1 MAVKT
6 NCTKN
11 GADYFRV
18 SAVLGTDSRGKR
30 ILKEFYGK
38 SKSDAESKKKE
49 YLEGIKN
56 GLNIDT
62 KRVFLG
68 ELMHT
73 WLFETV
79 RVSDRIKP
87 TTFEKY
93 EGIYRNYVKDSFL
106 YSLKIAELKALQVQ
120 RYYNSLSD
128 KGKSRNLIL
137 NLNKLLKQF
146 LNYAVDEGY
155 LSKNPCIG
163 KKIVI
168 PGEKKNKEEV
178 QHFTDEEIE
187 ILISNLKGDRYR
199 ELILISLGTGL
210 RRGETLAL
218 TWEDIELDKNNIKV
232 NKSLAK
238 VYIIA
243 ADGSKERKQIIQV
256 PKTRGSIRDVPFPPN
271 LVTVFKEIKRKQKAD
286 KLKCGESYEMSDYVF
301 TTSSGR
307 LIDVANLSHAWE
319 KILKNSN
326 IPHKKFHALRHTF
339 ATKLFENDV
348 PLKTVS
354 ELLGHSSIEITANTY
369 THVIPKQ
376 KITAVEKLNYMFNF

>member
-6 NCTKN
+6 NYTKN

-38 SKSDAESKKKE
+38 SKTEAETKKKE

-62 KRVFLG
+62 KRVLLG

-93 EGIYRNYVKDSFL
+93 EGIYRNYIKDSPL

-128 KGKSRNLIL
+128 KGKSRNLIE

-146 LNYAVDEGY
+146 LNYALDEGY

-187 ILISNLKGDRYR
+187 ILISSLKGDRYR

-218 TWEDIELDKNNIKV
+218 TWDDIELDKNNIRV

-256 PKTRGSIRDVPFPPN
+256 PKTRGSIRDVAFPPN

-286 KLKCGESYEMSDYVF
+286 KLKCGESYEISNYVF
-301 TTSSGR
+301 TTSSGS
-307 LIDVANLSHAWE
+307 LIDVANLSRAW
-319 KILKNSN
+319 KNILKKYKL
-326 IPHKKFHALRHTF
+326 HHRKFHALRHTY
-339 ATKLFENDV
+339 ATKLFENEV

-376 KITAVEKLNYMFNF
+376 KTTAVEKLNYMFNF

>member
-6 NCTKN
+6 NYTKN

-38 SKSDAESKKKE
+38 SKTEAEAKKKE

-93 EGIYRNYVKDSFL
+93 EGLYRNYIKDSPL

-120 RYYNSLSD
+120 RYYNSLSN
-128 KGKSRNLIL
+128 KGKSRNLIE

-168 PGEKKNKEEV
+168 PGEKKHKEEV

-187 ILISNLKGDRYR
+187 ILISSLKGDRYR

-218 TWEDIELDKNNIKV
+218 TWDDIELDKNNIRV

-256 PKTRGSIRDVPFPPN
+256 PKTRGSIRDVAFPPN
-271 LVTVFKEIKRKQKAD
+271 LVTVFKDI
-286 KLKCGESYEMSDYVF
+286 
-301 TTSSGR
+301 T
-307 LIDVANLSHAWE
+307 E
-319 KILKNSN
+319 K
-326 IPHKKFHALRHTF
+326 
-339 ATKLFENDV
+339 TK
-348 PLKTVS
+348 S
-354 ELLGHSSIEITANTY
+354 R
-369 THVIPKQ
+369 
-376 KITAVEKLNYMFNF
+376 

>member
-6 NCTKN
+6 NYTKN

-38 SKSDAESKKKE
+38 SKTEAEAKKKE

-62 KRVFLG
+62 KRVLLG

-93 EGIYRNYVKDSFL
+93 EGIYRNYIKDSPL
-106 YSLKIAELKALQVQ
+106 YSLKISELKALQVQ
-120 RYYNSLSD
+120 RYYNSLSN
-128 KGKSRNLIL
+128 KGKSRNLIE

-146 LNYAVDEGY
+146 LNYSVDEGY
-155 LSKNPCIG
+155 IGKNPCIG
-163 KKIVI
+163 KKVVI
-168 PGEKKNKEEV
+168 PGEKKHKEEV

-187 ILISNLKGDRYR
+187 ILISSLKGDRYR

-218 TWEDIELDKNNIKV
+218 TWDDIELDKNNIRI

-256 PKTRGSIRDVPFPPN
+256 PKTRGSIREVAFPPN
-271 LVTVFKEIKRKQKAD
+271 LVTVFKDLQRRQKAD
-286 KLKCGESYEMSDYVF
+286 KLKCGESYKMSDYVF
-301 TTSSGR
+301 TTSSGS
-307 LIDVANLSHAWE
+307 LIDVVNLSHAWE
-319 KILKNSN
+319 NILKKSN
-326 IPHKKFHALRHTF
+326 LHHKKFHALRHTF
-339 ATKLFENDV
+339 ATKLFEKEV

-376 KITAVEKLNYMFNF
+376 KTTAVEKLNYMFNF